1 MTAVVNVVIPV
12 FAIIL
17 VGYLC
22 GRLKLLGPA
31 SSDALNL
38 YVYWVA
44 LPALFFVGIAKA
56 PIAQVLDWNLIGAY
70 LLGLFWVF
78 LFSYAVAGLAFR
90 TRMAAHALH
99 GLTAAFPN
107 SGYLGIPLF
116 VLLFGEQGALPI
128 IALTV
133 AQSVTVFF
141 VTLFLVEL
149 DGGQGPLG
157 ARLAKIVRNL
167 LLNPFLLAMAAGL
180 GMNFGGV
187 PIPAPVDTTLK
198 TLAASASPCALFAL
212 GLFLC
217 GRPLAEGFGEL
228 AWLSIA
234 KLVLLPAAV
243 WVVAERVFHLPA
255 EQIRFLVLTAALPTG
270 ALVFVVAQRYDV
282 YVLRASAAVL
292 VTTVLSLATISALMV
307 HYGL

>member
-31 SSDALNL
+31 SSDALNG

-56 PIAQVLDWNLIGAY
+56 PIARVLDWELIGAY
-70 LLGLFWVF
+70 LLALFAVF
-78 LFSYAVAGLAFR
+78 LLAYAVAGLAFR

-99 GLTAAFPN
+99 GLSAAFPN

-116 VLLFGEQGALPI
+116 VLLFGENGALPV

-157 ARLAKIVRNL
+157 GRIAKIARNL
-167 LLNPFLLAMAAGL
+167 LLNPFLIAMAAGL
-180 GMNFGGV
+180 AANLGGIDVPV
-187 PIPAPVDTTLK
+187 PIDTTLR

-217 GRPLAEGFGEL
+217 GRPLTEGFGEL
-228 AWLSIA
+228 AWLSLA
-234 KLVLLPAAV
+234 KLILLPAVV
-243 WVVAERVFHLPA
+243 WLVAEHLFGLPA
-255 EQIRFLVLTAALPTG
+255 DSIRLLVLTAALPTG

-282 YVLRASAAVL
+282 YVERASAGVL
-292 VTTVLSLATISALMV
+292 VTTVLSVATISALMV
-307 HYGL
+307 YYGL

>member
-1 MTAVVNVVIPV
+1 MTAIVNVVIPV

-31 SSDALNL
+31 SSDALNG

-56 PIAQVLDWNLIGAY
+56 PLARVFDWNLIGAY

-78 LFSYAVAGLAFR
+78 LLAYAVAGLAFR

-99 GLTAAFPN
+99 ALSTAFPN

-116 VLLFGEQGALPI
+116 VLLFGEEGALPVI
-128 IALTV
+128 VLTV

-157 ARLAKIVRNL
+157 RRIGKILRNL
-167 LLNPFLLAMAAGL
+167 LLNPFLIAMAAGL
-180 GMNFGGV
+180 AMSFVRVDIPV
-187 PIPAPVDTTLK
+187 PIDTTLK

-228 AWLSIA
+228 AWLTIA
-234 KLVLLPAAV
+234 KLVLMPAAV
-243 WVVAERVFHLPA
+243 WLIAERMFGLPP
-255 EQIRFLVLTAALPTG
+255 EQVRLLVLTAALPTG
-270 ALVFVVAQRYDV
+270 ALVFVIAQRHDV

-292 VTTVLSLATISALMV
+292 ATTVLSVATISALMI
-307 HYGL
+307 YFGL